1 MAIPFLRNESEEDV
15 TQAIAF
21 IGTVTITFALAVF
34 NVVGAISRSEPE
46 GWLGHLAQGAFGLLL
61 AGLELMAAVALVRAL
76 VAPTRL
82 RLFMGISVFVFM
94 AWVCVQNGKYA
105 AKEIFPELKTN
116 AAFLEARAEIEGKR
130 AVTQETRDNAAT
142 SALPGMLASVQ
153 ADIIEAERQ
162 QRLLEAQSPEKI
174 AEMQQMLI
182 SNGYYF
188 FQVDGRIG
196 PETERAMRSMGEDL
210 RNKLATLNAQES
222 RLMAGIVGGGDAS
235 DETPSDETAAVQAA
249 VFEDQAKQNRQA
261 GLWIEVML
269 WVAEGG
275 RSLGLWLFVVTGTR
289 KSALAGYGDGETPPE
304 KTKAQLNGQLGA
316 SARKHNQAGWVGS
329 KILIP
334 PKVKVLG

>member
-1 MAIPFLRNESEEDV
+1 MAIPFLRSESEEEV

-21 IGTVTITFALAVF
+21 VGTVTITFALAVF
-34 NVVGAISRSEPE
+34 NVVGAISRSEPTTF
-46 GWLGHLAQGAFGLLL
+46 LGFLAAGSFGVLL

-82 RLFMGISVFVFM
+82 RLVLGTVVFFGL

-116 AAFLEARAEIEGKR
+116 AAFLEARSEIEGKR
-130 AVTQETRDNAAT
+130 ATTQETRDSAAT

-196 PETERAMRSMGEDL
+196 PETEKAMRSMGEDL
-210 RNKLATLNAQES
+210 RNKLVTLNAQEG
-222 RLMAGIVGGGDAS
+222 RLMAGMIGVGDT

-249 VFEDQAKQNRQA
+249 VFADQAKQNRQA
-261 GLWIEVML
+261 GVWIEVML

-275 RSLGLWLFVVTGTR
+275 RSLGLWLFVITGTR
-289 KSALAGYGDGETPPE
+289 KSALDGLGEGTPE
-304 KTKAQLNGQLGA
+304 KTKAQLNGELGA
-316 SARKHNQAGWVGS
+316 QAKEHNKKGREGA

>member
-1 MAIPFLRNESEEDV
+1 MAIPFLRNESEEEV
-15 TQAIAF
+15 TQSIAF
-21 IGTVTITFALAVF
+21 IGTVTITIALAVF
-34 NVVGAISRSEPE
+34 NVVGAISRSEPTTA
-46 GWLGHLAQGAFGLLL
+46 LGFLAAGAFGVLL

-82 RLFMGISVFVFM
+82 RLVLGIVVFFGL

-116 AAFLEARAEIEGKR
+116 ATLLEAKAAINTKK
-130 AVTQETRDNAAT
+130 AATQDTRDAAAS
-142 SALPGMLASVQ
+142 SALPDMLAAVQ

-188 FQVDGRIG
+188 FQVDGRMG

-210 RNKLATLNAQES
+210 RNELATLNAQEA
-222 RLMAGIVGGGDAS
+222 RLRAGIIGGGEQTDTA
-235 DETPSDETAAVQAA
+235 DEDSAAVQAA
-249 VFEDQAKQNRQA
+249 VQADQAKQNRQA
-261 GLWIEVML
+261 GVWIEVML

-289 KSALAGYGDGETPPE
+289 KSALDGLNEGNPE
-304 KTKAQLNGQLGA
+304 KTKQQLNGQLGA
-316 SARKHNQAGWVGS
+316 DAKKHNKDGREGS

>member
-1 MAIPFLRNESEEDV
+1 MAIPFLRNESEEEV
-15 TQAIAF
+15 TQSIAF

-34 NVVGAISRSEPE
+34 NVVGAISRSEPTTA
-46 GWLGHLAQGAFGLLL
+46 LGFLAAGAFGVLL

-82 RLFMGISVFVFM
+82 RLVLGIVVFFGL

-116 AAFLEARAEIEGKR
+116 ATLLEAKSAINSKK
-130 AVTQETRDNAAT
+130 AATQDTRDAAA
-142 SALPGMLASVQ
+142 SKALPDMLAAVQ

-188 FQVDGRIG
+188 FQVDGRMG

-210 RNKLATLNAQES
+210 RNELATLNAQEA
-222 RLMAGIVGGGDAS
+222 RLRSGIIGGGEQVDTA
-235 DETPSDETAAVQAA
+235 DENSAAVQAA
-249 VFEDQAKQNRQA
+249 VQADQAKQNRQA
-261 GLWIEVML
+261 GVWIEVML

-289 KSALAGYGDGETPPE
+289 KSALNGLNEGNPE
-304 KTKAQLNGQLGA
+304 KTKQQLNGELGA
-316 SARKHNQAGWVGS
+316 DAKKHNKDGREGS

-334 PKVKVLG
+334 PRVKALP

>member
-1 MAIPFLRNESEEDV
+1 MAIPFLRNESEEEV
-15 TQAIAF
+15 TQSIAF
-21 IGTVTITFALAVF
+21 IGTVTITIALAVF
-34 NVVGAISRSEPE
+34 NVVGAISRSEPTTA
-46 GWLGHLAQGAFGLLL
+46 LGFLAAGAFGVLL

-82 RLFMGISVFVFM
+82 RLVLGIVVFLGL

-116 AAFLEARAEIEGKR
+116 ATLLEAKSEINGKK
-130 AVTQETRDNAAT
+130 AATQELRDAAAS
-142 SALPGMLASVQ
+142 SALPDMLAAVQ

-188 FQVDGRIG
+188 FQVDGRMG

-210 RNKLATLNAQES
+210 RNELATLNAQEA
-222 RLMAGIVGGGDAS
+222 RLRSGIIGGGEQTDTA
-235 DETPSDETAAVQAA
+235 DENSAAVQAA
-249 VFEDQAKQNRQA
+249 VQADQAKQNRQA
-261 GLWIEVML
+261 GVWIEVML

-289 KSALAGYGDGETPPE
+289 KSALNGLNEGDPE
-304 KTKAQLNGQLGA
+304 KTKQQLNGKLGNDA
-316 SARKHNQAGWVGS
+316 KKHNKDGREGS

>member
-1 MAIPFLRNESEEDV
+1 MAIPFLRNESEEEV
-15 TQAIAF
+15 TQSIAF
-21 IGTVTITFALAVF
+21 IGTVTITIALAVF
-34 NVVGAISRSEPE
+34 NVVGAISRSEPTTA
-46 GWLGHLAQGAFGLLL
+46 LGFLAAGAFGVLL

-82 RLFMGISVFVFM
+82 RLVLGVIVFFGL

-116 AAFLEARAEIEGKR
+116 ATLLEAKSAINGKKADTQ
-130 AVTQETRDNAAT
+130 AVRDAAA
-142 SALPGMLASVQ
+142 SKALPDMLAAVQ

-188 FQVDGRIG
+188 FQVDGRMG

-210 RNKLATLNAQES
+210 RNELATLNAQEA
-222 RLMAGIVGGGDAS
+222 RLRAGIIGGGEQTDTA
-235 DETPSDETAAVQAA
+235 DENSAAVQAA
-249 VFEDQAKQNRQA
+249 VQADQAKQNRQA
-261 GLWIEVML
+261 GVWIEVML

-289 KSALAGYGDGETPPE
+289 KSALDGLNEGNPE
-304 KTKAQLNGQLGA
+304 KTKQQLNGKLGNDA
-316 SARKHNQAGWVGS
+316 KKHNKDGREGS

-334 PKVKVLG
+334 PRVKVLG

>member
-1 MAIPFLRNESEEDV
+1 MAIPFLRNESEEEV
-15 TQAIAF
+15 TQSIAF
-21 IGTVTITFALAVF
+21 IGTVTITLALAVF
-34 NVVGAISRSEPE
+34 NVVGAISRSEPTTA
-46 GWLGHLAQGAFGLLL
+46 LGFLAAGAFGVLL

-82 RLFMGISVFVFM
+82 RLVLGIVVFFGL

-116 AAFLEARAEIEGKR
+116 ATLLEAKSEINGKKAQTQ
-130 AVTQETRDNAAT
+130 AVRDAAAS
-142 SALPGMLASVQ
+142 SALPDMLAAVQ

-188 FQVDGRIG
+188 FQVDGRMG

-210 RNKLATLNAQES
+210 RNELATLNAQEA
-222 RLMAGIVGGGDAS
+222 RLRAGIIGGGEQTDTA
-235 DETPSDETAAVQAA
+235 DEDSAAVQAA
-249 VFEDQAKQNRQA
+249 VQADQAKQNRQA
-261 GLWIEVML
+261 GVWIEVML

-289 KSALAGYGDGETPPE
+289 KSALEGTESEATKKAKLNGKLGNDAK
-304 KTKAQLNGQLGA
+304 KTKAEG
-316 SARKHNQAGWVGS
+316 RERS

-334 PKVKVLG
+334 PKVKAMG

>member
-1 MAIPFLRNESEEDV
+1 MAIPFLRNESEEEV
-15 TQAIAF
+15 TQSIAF
-21 IGTVTITFALAVF
+21 IGTVTITIALAVF
-34 NVVGAISRSEPE
+34 NVVGAISRSEPTTM
-46 GWLGHLAQGAFGLLL
+46 LGFLAAGAFGVLL

-82 RLFMGISVFVFM
+82 RLVLGVVVFFGL

-116 AAFLEARAEIEGKR
+116 ATLLEAKSEIEDER
-130 AVTQETRDNAAT
+130 ASTQAQRDNAAT
-142 SALPGMLASVQ
+142 SALPGMLEAVQ

-210 RNKLATLNAQES
+210 RNKLTTLNAQEA
-222 RLMAGIVGGGDAS
+222 RLMAGLIGGGDA
-235 DETPSDETAAVQAA
+235 DETPSEETAAVQAA
-249 VFEDQAKQNRQA
+249 VFADQAKQNRQA

-289 KSALAGYGDGETPPE
+289 KSALNGRLDEEPSE
-304 KTKAQLNGQLGA
+304 KTKAQLNGKLGNDA
-316 SARKHNQAGWVGS
+316 KKHNKEGREGS

>member
-1 MAIPFLRNESEEDV
+1 MAIPFLRNESEEEV
-15 TQAIAF
+15 TQSIAF
-21 IGTVTITFALAVF
+21 IGTVTITLALAVF
-34 NVVGAISRSEPE
+34 NVVGAISRSEPTTA
-46 GWLGHLAQGAFGLLL
+46 LGFLAAGAFGVLL

-82 RLFMGISVFVFM
+82 RLVLGIVVFFGL

-116 AAFLEARAEIEGKR
+116 ATLLEAKSAINGKK
-130 AVTQETRDNAAT
+130 AATQEVRDAAAS
-142 SALPGMLASVQ
+142 SALPDMLAAVQ

-188 FQVDGRIG
+188 FQVDGRMG

-210 RNKLATLNAQES
+210 RNELATLNAQEA
-222 RLMAGIVGGGDAS
+222 RLRAGIIGGGEQTDTA
-235 DETPSDETAAVQAA
+235 DENSAAVQAA
-249 VFEDQAKQNRQA
+249 VQADQAKQNRQA
-261 GLWIEVML
+261 GVWIEVML

-289 KSALAGYGDGETPPE
+289 KSALNGLNEGNPE
-304 KTKAQLNGQLGA
+304 KTKQQLNGKLGNDA
-316 SARKHNQAGWVGS
+316 KKHNKDGREGS

-334 PKVKVLG
+334 PRVKVLG

>member
-1 MAIPFLRNESEEDV
+1 MAIPFLRNESEEEV
-15 TQAIAF
+15 TQSIAF
-21 IGTVTITFALAVF
+21 IGTVTITLALAVF
-34 NVVGAISRSEPE
+34 NVVGAISRSEPTTA
-46 GWLGHLAQGAFGLLL
+46 LGVLAAGAFGVLL

-82 RLFMGISVFVFM
+82 RLGLGIVVFAGM

-116 AAFLEARAEIEGKR
+116 ATLLEAKSEIKGKDAETQDKR
-130 AVTQETRDNAAT
+130 EQAT
-142 SALPGMLASVQ
+142 IQALPDMLAGVQ

-188 FQVDGRIG
+188 FEVDGKIG
-196 PETERAMRSMGEDL
+196 SETEKAMRSMGEDL

-222 RLMAGIVGGGDAS
+222 QLRSGIIAGPVEEEGD
-235 DETPSDETAAVQAA
+235 DEEDAAVLAA
-249 VFEDQAKQNRQA
+249 VYADQAQENRSA
-261 GLWIEVML
+261 DLWIEVML

-289 KSALAGYGDGETPPE
+289 ESALAGTRESEATRKARLNGKLGGDAK
-304 KTKAQLNGQLGA
+304 KTKNEG
-316 SARKHNQAGWVGS
+316 RERS

-334 PKVKVLG
+334 PRVKALA

>member
-1 MAIPFLRNESEEDV
+1 MAIPFLRNESEEEV
-15 TQAIAF
+15 TQSIAF
-21 IGTVTITFALAVF
+21 IGTVTITIALAVF
-34 NVVGAISRSEPE
+34 NVVGAISRSEPTTA
-46 GWLGHLAQGAFGLLL
+46 LGFLAAGAFGVLL

-82 RLFMGISVFVFM
+82 RLVLGVIVFFGL

-116 AAFLEARAEIEGKR
+116 ATLLEAKSAINGKKADTQ
-130 AVTQETRDNAAT
+130 AVRDAAA
-142 SALPGMLASVQ
+142 SKALPDMLAAVQ

-188 FQVDGRIG
+188 FQVDGRMG

-210 RNKLATLNAQES
+210 RNELATLNAQEA
-222 RLMAGIVGGGDAS
+222 RLRAGIIGGGEQTDTA
-235 DETPSDETAAVQAA
+235 DENSAAVQAA
-249 VFEDQAKQNRQA
+249 VQADQAKQNRQA
-261 GLWIEVML
+261 GVWIEVML

-289 KSALAGYGDGETPPE
+289 KSALDGLNEGNPE
-304 KTKAQLNGQLGA
+304 KTKQQLNGELGA
-316 SARKHNQAGWVGS
+316 DAKKHNKDGREGS

-334 PKVKVLG
+334 PRVKALP

>member
-1 MAIPFLRNESEEDV
+1 MAIPFLRNESEEEV
-15 TQAIAF
+15 TQSIAF
-21 IGTVTITFALAVF
+21 IGTVTITIALAVF
-34 NVVGAISRSEPE
+34 NVVGAISRSEPTTA
-46 GWLGHLAQGAFGLLL
+46 LGFLAAGAFGVLL

-82 RLFMGISVFVFM
+82 RLVLGIVVFFGL

-116 AAFLEARAEIEGKR
+116 ATLLEAKSAINGKKAETQ
-130 AVTQETRDNAAT
+130 AVRDAAAS
-142 SALPGMLASVQ
+142 SALPDMLAAVQ

-188 FQVDGRIG
+188 FQVDGRMG

-210 RNKLATLNAQES
+210 RNELATLNAQEA
-222 RLMAGIVGGGDAS
+222 RLRAGIIGGGEQTDTA
-235 DETPSDETAAVQAA
+235 DENSAAVQAA
-249 VFEDQAKQNRQA
+249 VQADQAKQNRQA
-261 GLWIEVML
+261 GVWIEVML

-289 KSALAGYGDGETPPE
+289 KSALDGLNEGNPE
-304 KTKAQLNGQLGA
+304 KTKQQLNGELGA
-316 SARKHNQAGWVGS
+316 DAKKHNKDGREGS

-334 PKVKVLG
+334 PRVKALP

>member
-1 MAIPFLRNESEEDV
+1 MAIPFLRSESEEEV

-21 IGTVTITFALAVF
+21 VGTVTITLALAVF
-34 NVVGAISRSEPE
+34 NVVGAISRSEPTTA
-46 GWLGHLAQGAFGLLL
+46 LGVLAAGSFGVLL

-82 RLFMGISVFVFM
+82 RLFLGVVVFFGL
-94 AWVCVQNGKYA
+94 AWVCVQNGKFA

-116 AAFLEARAEIEGKR
+116 ATLLEAKADVKTKDATAQDARE
-130 AVTQETRDNAAT
+130 AAAQT
-142 SALPGMLASVQ
+142 ALPDMLAGVQ
-153 ADIIEAERQ
+153 DDIIEAERQ

-188 FQVDGRIG
+188 YQVDGRIG

-210 RNKLATLNAQES
+210 RNKLSTLNAQAVRLRSGIIGTDEPES
-222 RLMAGIVGGGDAS
+222 ESS
-235 DETPSDETAAVQAA
+235 DEDNAAIQAA
-249 VFEDQAKQNRQA
+249 VFADQAKQNRQA
-261 GLWIEVML
+261 GVWIEVML

-275 RSLGLWLFVVTGTR
+275 RSLGLWLFVITGTR
-289 KSALAGYGDGETPPE
+289 KSALDGQGADTPE
-304 KTKAQLNGQLGA
+304 KTKAQLNGELGA
-316 SARKHNQAGWVGS
+316 DARKHNQKGREGS

>member
-1 MAIPFLRNESEEDV
+1 MAIPFLRHENEEDV

-21 IGTVTITFALAVF
+21 IGTVTITLALAVF
-34 NVVGAISRSEPE
+34 NVVGAISRSEPTTA
-46 GWLGHLAQGAFGLLL
+46 LGVLAAGSFGVLL

-82 RLFMGISVFVFM
+82 RLGLGVIVFFGL

-116 AAFLEARAEIEGKR
+116 ATLLEAKSQIKGKEAAAQDGR
-130 AVTQETRDNAAT
+130 EAAT
-142 SALPGMLASVQ
+142 VQALPDMLADVQ
-153 ADIIEAERQ
+153 ADIIESERQ

-210 RNKLATLNAQES
+210 RNKLATLNAQEA
-222 RLMAGIVGGGDAS
+222 RLRSGIIAGPDEGDEQTD
-235 DETPSDETAAVQAA
+235 DENAAVLAA
-249 VFEDQAKQNRQA
+249 VYADEAKQNRQA

-289 KSALAGYGDGETPPE
+289 KSALNGLDEGDGTA

-316 SARKHNQAGWVGS
+316 DARNHNKQGREGS

-334 PKVKVLG
+334 PKLKVLG

>member
-1 MAIPFLRNESEEDV
+1 MAIPFLRNESEEEV
-15 TQAIAF
+15 TQSIAF

-34 NVVGAISRSEPE
+34 NVVGAISRSEPTTA
-46 GWLGHLAQGAFGLLL
+46 LGFLAAGAFGVLL

-82 RLFMGISVFVFM
+82 RLVLGIVVFFGL

-116 AAFLEARAEIEGKR
+116 ATLLEAKSAINTKKATTQ
-130 AVTQETRDNAAT
+130 AVRDAAAS
-142 SALPGMLASVQ
+142 SALPDMLAAVQ

-188 FQVDGRIG
+188 FQVDGRMG

-210 RNKLATLNAQES
+210 RNELATLNAQEA
-222 RLMAGIVGGGDAS
+222 RLRAGIIGGGEQVDTA
-235 DETPSDETAAVQAA
+235 DENSAAVKAAVQA
-249 VFEDQAKQNRQA
+249 DQAKQNRQA
-261 GLWIEVML
+261 GVWIEVML

-289 KSALAGYGDGETPPE
+289 KSALDGLNEGNPE
-304 KTKAQLNGQLGA
+304 KTKQQLNGKLGNDA
-316 SARKHNQAGWVGS
+316 KKHNKDGREGS

>member
-1 MAIPFLRNESEEDV
+1 MAIPFLRHENEEDV

-21 IGTVTITFALAVF
+21 IGTVTITLALAVF
-34 NVVGAISRSEPE
+34 NVVGAISRSEPTTA
-46 GWLGHLAQGAFGLLL
+46 LGVLAAGAFGVLL

-76 VAPTRL
+76 VAPSRL
-82 RLFMGISVFVFM
+82 RLVLGIIVFFGL

-116 AAFLEARAEIEGKR
+116 ATLLEAKSEIKGKEAKAIEGR
-130 AVTQETRDNAAT
+130 ETATQD
-142 SALPGMLASVQ
+142 ALPQMLADVQ
-153 ADIIEAERQ
+153 GDIIEAERQ

-196 PETERAMRSMGEDL
+196 GETEKAMRSMGEDL
-210 RNKLATLNAQES
+210 RNKLATLNAQEA
-222 RLMAGIVGGGDAS
+222 RLRSGIISGPTETEAVS
-235 DETPSDETAAVQAA
+235 DDENAAVLAA
-249 VFEDQAKQNRQA
+249 VFADEARQNRQA
-261 GLWIEVML
+261 GVWIEVML

-289 KSALAGYGDGETPPE
+289 KSALDQENEPE
-304 KTKAQLNGQLGA
+304 KTKAQLNGKLGA
-316 SARKHNQAGWVGS
+316 AARKHNKQGRDAS

-334 PKVKVLG
+334 AKLKVLG

>member
-1 MAIPFLRNESEEDV
+1 MAIPFLRNESEEEV
-15 TQAIAF
+15 TQSIAF

-34 NVVGAISRSEPE
+34 NVVGAISRSEPTTA
-46 GWLGHLAQGAFGLLL
+46 LGFLAAGAFGVLL

-82 RLFMGISVFVFM
+82 RLVLGIVVFFGL

-116 AAFLEARAEIEGKR
+116 ATLLEAKSEINSKK
-130 AVTQETRDNAAT
+130 AATQATRDAAAS
-142 SALPGMLASVQ
+142 SALPDMLAAVQ

-188 FQVDGRIG
+188 FQVDGRMG

-210 RNKLATLNAQES
+210 RNELATLNAQEA
-222 RLMAGIVGGGDAS
+222 RLRAGIIGGGEETDTA
-235 DETPSDETAAVQAA
+235 DENSAAVQAA
-249 VFEDQAKQNRQA
+249 VQADQAKQNRQA
-261 GLWIEVML
+261 GIWIEVML

-289 KSALAGYGDGETPPE
+289 KSALDGLNEGNPE
-304 KTKAQLNGQLGA
+304 KTKQQLNGKLGNDA
-316 SARKHNQAGWVGS
+316 KKHNKDGREGS

-334 PKVKVLG
+334 PRVKVLG